1 MLDRAPV
8 IQDNAL
14 RRTSAWGNAFLER
27 DHIARRNGRAAVPL
41 APAATAHADHPK
53 GRPEVKP
60 DRRGQPFLVIGENIH
75 ATRVLKR
82 TGKHAAELPDG
93 TVGIA
98 FDDAGERRFLP
109 VHPALAAARDF
120 AAGKIKHVQSAIR
133 WGLDGGEHADTAAAY
148 IRVLAARQEATGA
161 DWLDLN
167 ADEVAAESEIRAR
180 AIAWLVTTVEAT
192 ATVPVSID
200 SSDVAV
206 MAAGVAASSQPRG
219 RLLLNSASLERPE
232 VLDIAAAAGCA
243 VVLACSGASG
253 MPASAEDRVRNG
265 IAIVELAMT
274 RQIPVE
280 ACFVDPLVLP
290 VAVEPDAPGHV
301 LEAARQLRAE
311 YGSEIHL
318 TGGLSNVS
326 FGMPARRILN
336 DAFIDLAAEA
346 GIDSGIIDPV
356 ASDLARVFAAD
367 RDAEAYRLAADMLL
381 GRDPFGGEY
390 VAAFRA
396 GRLADEA

>member
-1 MLDRAPV
+1 VRPD
-8 IQDNAL
+8 
-14 RRTSAWGNAFLER
+14 
-27 DHIARRNGRAAVPL
+27 RNGA
-41 APAATAHADHPK
+41 
-53 GRPEVKP
+53 
-60 DRRGQPFLVIGENIH
+60 PFLVIGENIH

-82 TGKHAAELPDG
+82 AGRHAAELADG

-98 FDDAGERRFLP
+98 FDDAGVRRVLP
-109 VHPALAAARDF
+109 VHPDLAAARDF
-120 AAGKIKHVQSAIR
+120 AAGRIKHVASAIR

-148 IRVLAARQEATGA
+148 VRVLAARQEAAGA

-167 ADEVAAESEIRAR
+167 ADEVGADSALRAS
-180 AIAWLVTTVEAT
+180 AIAWLVTTVEET

-200 SSDVAV
+200 SSDMAV
-206 MAAGVAASSQPRG
+206 MAAGVAASTQPAG

-243 VVLACSGASG
+243 VVLACSGTSG
-253 MPASAEDRVRNG
+253 MPADAEQRVANG
-265 IAIVELAMT
+265 IAILELALAL
-274 RQIPVE
+274 QVPAE
-280 ACFVDPLVLP
+280 HCYLDPLVLP
-290 VAVEPDAPGHV
+290 VAVEPEAPGHV
-301 LEAARQLRAE
+301 LEAARQLRRE
-311 YGSEIHL
+311 YGPDIHL

-356 ASDLARVFAAD
+356 ASDLGRVFGAD
-367 RDAEAYRLAADMLL
+367 RGAESYRLAADMLL